1 MVRRRMGRRRPR
13 KRRRPRRPHRPCSRT
28 ADASGSAARPS
39 TDVFVAPLKVSGATV
54 TVGAPVNISS
64 SPGYDNQPSFTPDGA
79 AVLFTSVRGDAKQSE
94 IYRYDFVDRRLP
106 PRSR

>member
-1 MVRRRMGRRRPR
+1 MIMRLV
-13 KRRRPRRPHRPCSRT
+13 
-28 ADASGSAARPS
+28 AAAILATQAAAPTPPRPS

-79 AVLFTSVRGDAKQSE
+79 ALLFTSVRGDAKQSE
-94 IYRYDFVDRRLP
+94 IYRYDLGAGSLTRLTGNG
-106 PRSR
+106 RE